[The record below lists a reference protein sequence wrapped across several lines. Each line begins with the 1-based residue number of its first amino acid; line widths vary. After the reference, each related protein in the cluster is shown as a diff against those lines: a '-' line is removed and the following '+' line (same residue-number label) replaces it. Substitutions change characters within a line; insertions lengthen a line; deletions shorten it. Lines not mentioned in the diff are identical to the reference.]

1 MKQHANQHLS
11 RLLIL
16 RPHPWTYHPVAP
28 PAAFGA
34 PAKSGVT
41 DPRPIRRGRE
51 REHSVRVEPQVRANW
66 RDFLPRL

>member
-1 MKQHANQHLS
+1 MTQHANQHLS

-16 RPHPWTYHPVAP
+16 RPHPWTYHPVTP
-28 PAAFGA
+28 PAAFEA
-34 PAKSGVT
+34 PAGVEDVRRT
-41 DPRPIRRGRE
+41 RRGRE